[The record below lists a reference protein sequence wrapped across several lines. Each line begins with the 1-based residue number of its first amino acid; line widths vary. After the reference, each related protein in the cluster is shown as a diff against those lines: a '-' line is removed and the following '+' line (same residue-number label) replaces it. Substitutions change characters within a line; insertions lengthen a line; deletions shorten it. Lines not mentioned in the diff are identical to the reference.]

1 MKFIP
6 VKRCNP
12 YLSRRI
18 GDVVGYIP
26 NSYYDEI
33 LDAVFS
39 GTVESWTDLPS
50 NVQDIILAAENSRRI
65 AIEQH
70 DIVRKATL
78 QRLDDIKSQLN
89 DLKTQLES
97 EKSDKII
104 ERTKQLENAKSHVL
118 SLRNFVEVNHVQ

>member
-1 MKFIP
+1 MNFIP

-26 NSYYDEI
+26 NEYYDEI

-50 NVQDIILAAENSRRI
+50 NVQDIVLAAENNKRV

-70 DIVRKATL
+70 DIVKKATI
-78 QRLDDIKSQLN
+78 QRLDDIKNQLT
-89 DLKTQLES
+89 DLKVQLET

-104 ERTKQLENAKSHVL
+104 QRNKMISDSKA
-118 SLRNFVEVNHVQ
+118 SLQNLKNLVEVNNV

>member
-18 GDVVGYIP
+18 GDVVGYIAHE
-26 NSYYDEI
+26 YYNEI

-39 GTVESWTDLPS
+39 GTVESWSDLPS
-50 NVQDIILAAENSRRI
+50 NVQDIILAAENTRRI

-70 DIVRKATL
+70 DIARKATL
-78 QRLDDIKSQLN
+78 QRLDDIKNQLT

-104 ERTKQLENAKSHVL
+104 QRNKSLNDSKNHL
-118 SLRNFVEVNHVQ
+118 LNLRNLVEVSNV

>member
-1 MKFIP
+1 MNFISI
-6 VKRCNP
+6 KRCNP

-26 NSYYDEI
+26 NEYYDEI
-33 LDAVFS
+33 LDAIFS

-50 NVQDIILAAENSRRI
+50 NVQDIVLAAENTKRI

-70 DIVRKATL
+70 DIVKKATI
-78 QRLDDIKSQLN
+78 QRLDDIKHQLT
-89 DLKTQLES
+89 DLKMQLET

-104 ERTKQLENAKSHVL
+104 ERNKMITDSRL
-118 SLRNFVEVNHVQ
+118 SLQNLKNLVEVNNV